1 MINFRYHIVSLMAVF
16 IALSV
21 GIAVGVSLGPSV
33 DQGLLQQAAQDRKQ
47 VTDLRTEIDRRDAID
62 DYQEAW
68 EQRVGEV
75 IIDAALNG
83 VRVATVTMPEAPNA
97 VVQAVTTA
105 VETAGGTVV
114 REVEV
119 NPGAFDP
126 ARTADVA
133 DALAPYGELDL
144 NGSMSQGTMVGLAL
158 ARSIAAPQVEDR
170 DQLAVAVAD
179 ALTDRGLVSISRGPT
194 AQAQLLIIVG
204 AEATE
209 PPLDAELLA
218 AHVDFAVALKSRAG
232 VVLAGP
238 NSTGLDGTDVQAVR
252 SDSAGENALSTVDV
266 ADLSS
271 GVTSTILAGQ
281 EQLLGREGRHYGA
294 LAGSDAPMPALPVR

>member
-1 MINFRYHIVSLMAVF
+1 VINFRYHIVSLMAVF

-47 VTDLRTEIDRRDAID
+47 VTDLRAEIDRRNAID
-62 DYQEAW
+62 DYREAW
-68 EQRVGEV
+68 DQRVGEV
-75 IIDAALNG
+75 ILDGAVSG
-83 VRVATVTMPEAPNA
+83 VQVAIVSMPEAPNA

-105 VETAGGTVV
+105 VEAAGGTVV

-119 NPGAFDP
+119 NPDAFDP

-144 NGSMSQGTMVGLAL
+144 NGSMSQGTMVGMAL
-158 ARSIAAPQVEDR
+158 ARSIAAPQAEDR
-170 DQLAVAVAD
+170 DQLAVAIGD
-179 ALTDRGLVSISRGPT
+179 ALTSRGLVSISRGPT
-194 AQAQLLIIVG
+194 TQAQLVIIIG

-209 PPLDAELLA
+209 PAPDAEQLA
-218 AHVDFAVALKSRAG
+218 AHVDFGIALKGRAG

-238 NSTGLDGTDVQAVR
+238 NSAGLEGTDVQAVR

-281 EQLLGREGRHYGA
+281 EQLLGNEGRHYGA
-294 LAGSDAPMPALPVR
+294 LAGADAPMPTLPVR